1 MKRDLE
7 ILRAILMDE
16 EDTGTG
22 KLGQWTDEQVLYHR
36 SLLIEAGYL
45 KGTTCHTGDTIT
57 LHSYSY
63 GLSWKGHEFLD
74 ATRAPAIWQI
84 VRNCL
89 REHGSTVDIEI
100 ALALAKQ
107 SAAKILNLP

>member
-45 KGTTCHTGDTIT
+45 KGTTYHTGDTIT
-57 LHSYSY
+57 LHSY

-84 VRNCL
+84 VRNRL
-89 REHGSTVDIEI
+89 REHGSTVAIEI

-107 SAAKILNLP
+107 AAAKILNLP